1 MYYIYK
7 MIIDQTWVKNNFD
20 IVTKVYNRLNRNETT
35 QYRYNDRKKM
45 LENMDTVR
53 YRGYYELA
61 RKYEKEKVNKS
72 KSIGEKA
79 EEERLNLIMKL
90 NTESIQ
96 SAIDLLE
103 EQLDQKQD
111 IIDEKDKQI
120 NKLLEIINKIDQ
132 KLI

>member
-61 RKYEKEKVNKS
+61 RKYEKEKVNNS

-90 NTESIQ
+90 NTESTQ

-103 EQLDQKQD
+103 EQLDEKQD

-120 NKLLEIINKIDQ
+120 NKLLEIINQ

>member
-1 MYYIYK
+1 

-90 NTESIQ
+90 NTESTQ

-103 EQLDQKQD
+103 EQLDEKQD

-120 NKLLEIINKIDQ
+120 NKLLEIINQ

>member
-7 MIIDQTWVKNNFD
+7 MIIDQIWVKNNFD
-20 IVTKVYNRLNRNETT
+20 LVTKVYNRLNRNETT

-90 NTESIQ
+90 NTKSTE

-103 EQLDQKQD
+103 EQLE
-111 IIDEKDKQI
+111 EKDNQISELNKQI
-120 NKLLEIINKIDQ
+120 SDLIKIINE

>member
-1 MYYIYK
+1 

-61 RKYEKEKVNKS
+61 RKYEKEKVNNS

-90 NTESIQ
+90 NTESTQ

-103 EQLDQKQD
+103 EQLDEKQD

-120 NKLLEIINKIDQ
+120 NKLLEIINQ

>member
-1 MYYIYK
+1 

-90 NTESIQ
+90 NTESTQ

-120 NKLLEIINKIDQ
+120 NKLLEIINKN
-132 KLI
+132 